1 MHTKSNIPRRLAACC
16 FLAPWL
22 AFAPFSLAQT
32 TAKPPATSASS
43 SGSGEEAVKLKEFV
57 VTDSEDVGYSTPN
70 AIGVGRFPTA
80 LIDTPQTINVLNRQ
94 FMDDFQAAE
103 LFDVLKY
110 VAAVSIESNVGDS
123 VQVRGYTV
131 RDQYTD
137 GVVDNQNQSQMGA
150 EPFQFE
156 RIEVMKGPS
165 ALVYGSTAIGG
176 VTNRVR
182 KTPLWKP
189 KGEIGL
195 TLGNH
200 DQLKTDFDYTTPLSK
215 QVSTRL
221 VATYRTEGIVN
232 NVAARFAYARRY
244 NINPMLTWR
253 LTPTTQLRVVG
264 EILHEKSFKHWGENG
279 MFQPFTPVKGYTIV
293 PFGRTLAQGGFTTWG
308 LLDRDFT
315 FADPQAHVRND
326 KQAGSVYF
334 EMQPTPELMVRFF
347 GTASFWDHFVEDIIP
362 VGMAANNT
370 EMTRLWR
377 TIGNDDFYLTG
388 GLDSSYRLKL
398 PGQDHRILFVSQYTT
413 RRLWQE
419 IVQDTANPIGNLS
432 LFNPVYSGYTPKT
445 PRRTNYQFTNAGNH
459 NFAAQDHLRL
469 FDEKFQV
476 VGGARFDKFNT
487 RTDNVLTSNNPGRT
501 NFGDAWTYKYG
512 AIFKPTKAWSMF
524 YNHSETY
531 APNFGSQPDG
541 SLFEPQLGTIEEGG
555 FKLAVLDG
563 RIAGTISMYDLQL
576 QNLLTADPDPV
587 RAAQGWRIQIA
598 KQKTQGV
605 EADIFV
611 TVTRNWSFNI
621 GGAKMEVS
629 LPSGLYPRGSPRST
643 ANFNTRYRFSSGE
656 GPLGFLK
663 GLAVG
668 GGIMHKGPAPV
679 DALNSYYLP
688 KYTVGDVF
696 ANYSWGKYRFALNV
710 NNVTDKWYLARAV
723 SKEQVFQGSD
733 RIVKF
738 RVTRTF

>member
-1 MHTKSNIPRRLAACC
+1 MNTKLRLTPRLVCLLVLG
-16 FLAPWL
+16 FGVT
-22 AFAPFSLAQT
+22 FASPGFSQSTPKPT
-32 TAKPPATSASS
+32 TSS
-43 SGSGEEAVKLKEFV
+43 TTEDEAVKLKEFV

-70 AIGVGRFPTA
+70 AVGVGRFPTA

-189 KGEIGL
+189 KGELGL
-195 TLGNH
+195 TIGNH
-200 DQLKTDFDYTTPLSK
+200 NQIKTDFDYTRPLGKS
-215 QVSTRL
+215 VSVRL
-221 VATYRTEGIVN
+221 IATYRNEDIVN

-244 NINPMLTWR
+244 NINPMFTWR
-253 LTPTTQLRVVG
+253 VSPNTQLRIVG
-264 EILHEKSFKHWGENG
+264 EFLHEKSYKHWGENG
-279 MFQPFTPVKGYTIV
+279 MFQPFVPVKGYTVV
-293 PFGRTLAQGGFTTWG
+293 PKGLTLAQGGFTTWG
-308 LLDRDFT
+308 LLPRDFT
-315 FADPQAHVRND
+315 FGEKQAHVRND
-326 KQAGSVYF
+326 KQAGSIYY
-334 EMQPTPELMVRFF
+334 EMQPMKDLMVRVF
-347 GTASFWDHFVEDIIP
+347 GTVSFWDHFVEDVIP
-362 VGMAANNT
+362 IGMAANNR

-377 TIGNDDFYLTG
+377 TIGNDDFYVTG
-388 GLDSSYRLKL
+388 GLDSSYRLNL
-398 PGQDHRILFVSQYTT
+398 PGNDHRLLFVTQYTT

-419 IVQDTANPIGNLS
+419 IVQDPTNPIPNLD
-432 LFNPVYSGYTPKT
+432 LFNPIYAPFTPKT
-445 PRRTNYQFTNAGNH
+445 PRQTNYQFTNAGNH
-459 NFAAQDHLRL
+459 NFSFQDHVKFLQ
-469 FDEKFQV
+469 EKFQV

-487 RTDNVLTSNNPGRT
+487 RTDNVLTRVNGRT

-512 AIFKPTKAWSMF
+512 AIIKPTKSGSLF

-541 SLFEPQLGTIEEGG
+541 TAFEPQLGVIEEVG
-555 FKLAVLDG
+555 FKLAMFDG

-598 KQKTQGV
+598 KQQTKGV
-605 EADIFV
+605 ELDIFFN
-611 TVTRNWSFNI
+611 VTRNWSFNI
-621 GGAKMEVS
+621 GGAKMEVT

-643 ANFNTRYRFSSGE
+643 ANFNTRYKFSSGE
-656 GPLGFLK
+656 GPLKFLK
-663 GLAVG
+663 GVTIG
-668 GGIMHKGPAPV
+668 GGVMHKGPAPV

-688 KYTVGDVF
+688 KYTVGDIF
-696 ANYSWGKYRFALNV
+696 ANYTWGKYRFALNV
-710 NNVTDKWYLARAV
+710 NNFTDKWYLARAV

-733 RIVKF
+733 RIIKF
-738 RVTRTF
+738 RLTRTF

>member
-1 MHTKSNIPRRLAACC
+1 MHHQAHPTSVRLT
-16 FLAPWL
+16 PWAVAL
-22 AFAPFSLAQT
+22 CLFVTAGLGAQT
-32 TAKPPATSASS
+32 APKPTGSTSD
-43 SGSGEEAVKLKEFV
+43 EEAVKLKEFV

-182 KTPLWKP
+182 KTPLFQP
-189 KGEIGL
+189 RGELGL

-200 DQLKTDFDYTTPLSK
+200 NQIKTDFDYTRPLSK
-215 QVSTRL
+215 QVAVRL
-221 VATYRTEGIVN
+221 IATYRNEDIVN

-244 NINPMLTWR
+244 NLNPMFTWR
-253 LTPTTQLRVVG
+253 LSPRTQLRIVG
-264 EILHEKSFKHWGENG
+264 EFLHEKSYKHWGENG
-279 MFQPFTPVKGYTIV
+279 MFQPFLPVKGYTIV
-293 PFGRTLAQGGFTTWG
+293 PEGRTLQQGGFTTWG
-308 LLDRDFT
+308 LLPRDFT
-315 FADPQAHVRND
+315 FGEKQAHVRND
-326 KQAGSVYF
+326 KQAGSIYY
-334 EMQPTPELMVRFF
+334 EMQPATDLMVRVF
-347 GTASFWDHFVEDIIP
+347 GTASFWDHFVEDVIP
-362 VGMAANNT
+362 VGMAANNL

-377 TIGNDDFYLTG
+377 TIGNDDQYITG
-388 GLDSSYRLKL
+388 GLDSSYRVKFA
-398 PGQDHRILFVSQYTT
+398 GTDHRLLFVTQYTS

-419 IVQDTANPIGNLS
+419 IVQDTANPIPNLS
-432 LFNPVYSGYTPKT
+432 LFNPVYATYTPRT
-445 PRRTNYQFTNAGNH
+445 PRQTNYQFINAGNH
-459 NFAAQDHLRL
+459 NFSFQDHAR
-469 FDEKFQV
+469 FFQERFQV

-487 RTDNVLTSNNPGRT
+487 RTDNVLTRVNGRT

-512 AIFKPTKAWSMF
+512 AIFKPTKAWSLF

-541 SLFEPQLGTIEEGG
+541 TLFKPQLGVIEEGG
-555 FKLAVLDG
+555 FKLALFDG
-563 RIAGTISMYDLQL
+563 RIAGTISVYDLQL
-576 QNLLTADPDPV
+576 QNLLSNDPDPV
-587 RAAQGWRIQIA
+587 RAAAGWRLQIA
-598 KQKTQGV
+598 KQTTRGV
-605 EADIFV
+605 EADVFF

-621 GGAKMEVS
+621 GGAKMDVT

-643 ANFNTRYRFSSGE
+643 ANFNTRYKFSISE
-656 GPLGFLK
+656 GPLAFLK
-663 GLAVG
+663 GVAIG

-679 DALNSYYLP
+679 DAINSYYLP

-696 ANYSWGKYRFALNV
+696 ANYTWKKYRFALNV

-733 RIVKF
+733 RIIKF
-738 RVTRTF
+738 RMTRTF